1 MTSDSGT
8 CGTCARYV
16 EVFKND
22 GIGVCPCAYWLLS
35 QEFTGI
41 KRDTPI
47 EDSSCEGESYER
59 RDSVKSALADIHSA
73 MGHLIVL
80 RDRARERYASM
91 SIGERLG
98 EDGWNVEE
106 QINDIGASLDKLS
119 ETCQR
124 LSIW

>member
-1 MTSDSGT
+1 MISDCGT

-16 EVFKND
+16 EVFKKD

-41 KRDTPI
+41 RRDTPI
-47 EDSSCEGESYER
+47 NDSACEGESYEK

-73 MGHLIVL
+73 EERLIVL
-80 RDRARERYASM
+80 RTEARERYASL

-119 ETCQR
+119 EACQR